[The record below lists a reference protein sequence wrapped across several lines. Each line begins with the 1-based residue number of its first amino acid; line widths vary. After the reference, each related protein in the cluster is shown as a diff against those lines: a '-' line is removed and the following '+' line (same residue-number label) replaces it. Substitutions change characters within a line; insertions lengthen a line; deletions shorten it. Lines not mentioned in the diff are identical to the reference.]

1 MKKIYQY
8 SFLVIIMIF
17 SFYFTNKAALIA
29 KNSNPIMKSINE
41 VKDSMQVNSI
51 DAVIS
56 DDYIIP
62 GLNGL
67 EVNVNESFNQM
78 RPYKIFN
85 KYYLIYNQVAPYVS
99 LENNKDKIIINGNK
113 TKKQVAIIIEYNS
126 NFIKYLDSLKIK
138 YDILTNLENYSV
150 TNERLNN
157 ENKNFKSLDKQLDKD
172 NINTKICITNSGVN
186 LNECKKKGYYLVEAM
201 EFQKDNILTI
211 KNKIENGS
219 IIKVNKDV
227 TKEKLELLLKYI
239 KNKDLEL
246 VYLSDLISEVNKK

>member
-41 VKDSMQVNSI
+41 VKDSMYVNSI
-51 DAVIS
+51 DAVINNE
-56 DDYIIP
+56 YIIP

-85 KYYLIYNQVAPYVS
+85 KYYLIYNQVTPDVS
-99 LENNKDKIIINGNK
+99 LENNKEKIIINGNK
-113 TKKQVAIIIEYNS
+113 TKKQATIIIEYNS

-138 YDILTNLENYSV
+138 YDILTNLENYGTS
-150 TNERLNN
+150 NERLNN

-172 NINTKICITNSGVN
+172 KINTNICITNSGVN
-186 LNECKKKGYYLVEAM
+186 LSECKKKRYYLVEAM
-201 EFQKDNILTI
+201 ELQKDSLLNIK
-211 KNKIENGS
+211 KNIGNGS

-227 TKEKLELLLKYI
+227 TKEELELLIKYV

-246 VYLSDLISEVNKK
+246 VYLSTLISEVNVK

>member
-41 VKDSMQVNSI
+41 VKDSMYVNSI
-51 DAVIS
+51 DAVINNE
-56 DDYIIP
+56 YIIP

-85 KYYLIYNQVAPYVS
+85 KYYLIYNQVTPDVS
-99 LENNKDKIIINGNK
+99 LENNKEKIIINGNK
-113 TKKQVAIIIEYNS
+113 TKKQATIIIEYNS

-138 YDILTNLENYSV
+138 YDILTNLENYGTS
-150 TNERLNN
+150 NERLNN

-172 NINTKICITNSGVN
+172 KINTNICITNSGVN
-186 LNECKKKGYYLVEAM
+186 LSECKKKKYYLVEAM
-201 EFQKDNILTI
+201 ELQKDSLLNI
-211 KNKIENGS
+211 KNNIGNGS

-227 TKEKLELLLKYI
+227 TKEELELLIKYV

-246 VYLSDLISEVNKK
+246 VYLSTLISEVNVK

>member
-8 SFLVIIMIF
+8 AFLVIIMIF

-41 VKDSMQVNSI
+41 VKDSMYVNSI
-51 DAVIS
+51 DAVINNE
-56 DDYIIP
+56 YIIP

-85 KYYLIYNQVAPYVS
+85 KYYLIYNQVTPDVS
-99 LENNKDKIIINGNK
+99 LENNKEKIIINGNK
-113 TKKQVAIIIEYNS
+113 TKKQANIIIEYNS

-138 YDILTNLENYSV
+138 YDILTNLENYGTS
-150 TNERLNN
+150 NERLNN

-172 NINTKICITNSGVN
+172 KINTNICITNSGVN
-186 LNECKKKGYYLVEAM
+186 LSECKKKKYYLVEAM
-201 EFQKDNILTI
+201 ELQKDSLLNI
-211 KNKIENGS
+211 KNNIGNGS

-227 TKEKLELLLKYI
+227 TKEELELLIKYV

-246 VYLSDLISEVNKK
+246 VYLSTLISEVNVK